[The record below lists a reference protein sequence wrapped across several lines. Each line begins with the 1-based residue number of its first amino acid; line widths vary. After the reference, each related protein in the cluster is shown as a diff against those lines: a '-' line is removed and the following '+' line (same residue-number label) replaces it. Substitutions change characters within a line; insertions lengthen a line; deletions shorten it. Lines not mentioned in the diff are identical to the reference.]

1 MNRIIPPR
9 TRDIR
14 EIERWQTEVCKLL
27 NDKEAGELDDSTAT
41 IVADLKTDF
50 NALLALLR
58 TAKLLDS

>member
-27 NDKEAGELDDSTAT
+27 NDKESATHADSTAT
-41 IVADLKTDF
+41 TVADLKTDF
-50 NALLALLR
+50 NALLAKLR
-58 TAKLLDS
+58 TAKLLDT